1 MAVGS
6 EIGELRT
13 VTVKWSL
20 NLDPFDRMYGSY
32 VLSKIL
38 CDTKGQL
45 SCVMLEIALA
55 SYLQSIYS

>member
-6 EIGELRT
+6 EIGELRANCDCQ
-13 VTVKWSL
+13 WSL

-45 SCVMLEIALA
+45 SCVMLEIVLA
-55 SYLQSIYS
+55 S